1 MIEEY
6 LKALGIFACG
16 EIFSLVIF
24 PILNCFLGP
33 GAHKAWDAL
42 AIFKGI
48 IERLVLFTALVHGYP
63 QILIAFGAM
72 KLGTRLH
79 DEKESTISNS
89 YFLLG
94 NLLSMF
100 IAIIAS
106 IVTKELWKA

>member
-1 MIEEY
+1 MEY
-6 LKALGIFACG
+6 LQAVGIFTCG
-16 EIFSLVIF
+16 EVFGLIIF
-24 PILNCFLGP
+24 PILSYFLGP
-33 GAHKAWDAL
+33 EGSKAWDVL
-42 AIFKGI
+42 TIFKGI

-79 DEKESTISNS
+79 DEKKSTISNS

-100 IAIIAS
+100 IAIVAS
-106 IVTKELWKA
+106 IVTKALWQV